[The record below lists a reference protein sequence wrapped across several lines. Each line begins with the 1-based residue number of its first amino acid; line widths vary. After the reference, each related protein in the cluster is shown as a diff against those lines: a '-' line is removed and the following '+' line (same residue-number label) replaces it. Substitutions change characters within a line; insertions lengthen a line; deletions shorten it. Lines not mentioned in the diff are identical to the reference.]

1 MCLIAW
7 CAKLILLPSV
17 SLFLPTLLLTHP
29 ESACDSLLCV
39 RGWMGFRGVQFLVAP
54 VTPLSHGFMMHLPVS
69 KAITPLSNPT
79 EKLKKKKDT
88 GLLSEN
94 NTQEKTKK
102 SLLTHAA
109 LFDPSKT
116 LSNKKTRIQT
126 KQAGSVCVRQLIE
139 KQRQM
144 SLSSRSWA
152 YRTVSF
158 KASPRWMSPG
168 QNIKEATGDL
178 FLFCRHHCCD

>member
-79 EKLKKKKDT
+79 ENLEKRIQAYCRKTTHRKKQKNLFSRMPLYLIPLRLCQIKKHEYKRNRLEVFVWGSWLKSKDRCLYPPAAGLT
-88 GLLSEN
+88 GLSALRQAQDEC
-94 NTQEKTKK
+94 
-102 SLLTHAA
+102 LLDKI
-109 LFDPSKT
+109 LK
-116 LSNKKTRIQT
+116 
-126 KQAGSVCVRQLIE
+126 G
-139 KQRQM
+139 QREI
-144 SLSSRSWA
+144 
-152 YRTVSF
+152 Y
-158 KASPRWMSPG
+158 
-168 QNIKEATGDL
+168 
-178 FLFCRHHCCD
+178 FCSADIIAVT